1 MLTLWSGVV
10 AWPLLLKGG
19 LGWEMLGDI
28 SYHKATLQSEGKH
41 SIHIHIHMLTVV
53 RSSEALREDDDCL
66 MRQLERF

>member
-1 MLTLWSGVV
+1 
-10 AWPLLLKGG
+10 
-19 LGWEMLGDI
+19 MLGDI